1 MVGKFFRG
9 REAEAGKENENELVS
24 LDRATCVLF
33 GYFA

>member
-9 REAEAGKENENELVS
+9 REAVAENENELAS
-24 LDRATCVLF
+24 LVRATCVLF

>member
-9 REAEAGKENENELVS
+9 REAVAENENEFVS
-24 LDRATCVLF
+24 LVRATCVLF